1 MRQTLTRRSGGLD
14 SGFLVY
20 RQKMFIIICLYLVVM
35 ETDNPLS
42 QDDYDIIKFSEF
54 IDHHI
59 DDELKAIYLIEVGG
73 KGYVGQ
79 SNNTQKR
86 FTAHRS
92 EKSGCVYIR
101 NALRKYGI
109 QDATIRI
116 LERELSQDDANM
128 MEAFYIEILGTLA
141 PKGYNLT
148 IGGDSQIWSPEKLEV
163 FRSPEMRE
171 HRSKL
176 STDMWKDPQHRDK
189 IKIVFSS
196 YDYIEALR
204 NRMIQLW
211 QNNDF
216 RDKQTATRATDDF
229 RKGQSDGAKRQWSD
243 PEKRQMITNSIIHS
257 RGRIITNF
265 KIERGVKMGEF
276 IRVYNKYNGIRKS
289 ILEELGISITEYKR
303 RRRQMEAMYFM

>member
-1 MRQTLTRRSGGLD
+1 
-14 SGFLVY
+14 
-20 RQKMFIIICLYLVVM
+20 M

-116 LERELSQDDANM
+116 LERDLSQDDADM

-196 YDYIEALR
+196 YDYIEALS
-204 NRMIQLW
+204 NRMIQSW
-211 QNNDF
+211 ARTDF
-216 RDKQTATRATDDF
+216 REKQMTTRATGDF
-229 RKGQSDGAKRQWSD
+229 RKRQSDGAKKQWSD
-243 PEKRQMITNSIIHS
+243 PDMRQTLIDGRFKVKDMIYDTLRHTNMKKRGAIM
-257 RGRIITNF
+257 R
-265 KIERGVKMGEF
+265 EF
-276 IRVYNKYNGIRKS
+276 IELYEKHNGKRKTIIEVCS
-289 ILEELGISITEYKR
+289 ISIKTYKN

>member
-1 MRQTLTRRSGGLD
+1 
-14 SGFLVY
+14 
-20 RQKMFIIICLYLVVM
+20 M
-35 ETDNPLS
+35 ETDNPLA
-42 QDDYDIIKFSEF
+42 QDDYDDSIKFSEF

-59 DDELKAIYLIEVGG
+59 DGKLKAIYLIEVGG

-92 EKSGCVYIR
+92 EKSKCIYIR
-101 NALRKYGI
+101 NALQKYGI

-116 LERELSQDDANM
+116 LERDLSQDDADM

-171 HRSKL
+171 HRKKL
-176 STDMWKDPQHRDK
+176 STEMWKDPQHRDK

-196 YDYIEALR
+196 YEYTEALR

-216 RDKQTATRATDDF
+216 RDKQMAIRTSGDF
-229 RKGQSDGAKRQWSD
+229 RKWQSDGTKKQWSD
-243 PEKRQMITNSIIHS
+243 PEKRQLLTNSIIHS

-265 KIERGVKMGEF
+265 KFERGAKMGEF
-276 IRVYNKYNGIRKS
+276 ISIYNKHNGIRKC

-303 RRRQMEAMYFM
+303 RRNQMEAMYFM